1 MSLPAQQVIS
11 SPFLAGLPTAPTAP
25 AGDSSQLVANTQFVQ
40 NTVATSLSS
49 AIARGLNY
57 SISPGAYINGAAY
70 NGSANV
76 TWNLSATPANV
87 GSTLVARDGSG
98 NIAVGYITSYQ
109 PHEFVGRGYGGPQIR
124 MRDASSGI
132 ISFYD
137 ETDPDNG
144 IYNYSLM
151 MDSGA
156 FSFAYSGANAP
167 YDYGTVKT
175 QFDLNGNIW
184 TAGNL
189 TANGTI
195 VCNNDI
201 WAFASDKRLKENIR
215 PIKDALS
222 KLHQITGILYNFT
235 EEAIKLNPSLE
246 DPTRTHMGI
255 FAQDAQQVAPEV
267 VGPAPFDID
276 RKTGES
282 ISGENYL
289 TVQYDKLIALVIEAV
304 KELDDKV
311 EALDAKIDGIV
322 GAQ

>member
-11 SPFLAGLPTAPTAP
+11 SPYLAGLPTAPTAP
-25 AGDSSQLVANTQFVQ
+25 AGDSSALVANTAFVQ
-40 NTVATSLSS
+40 GSISS
-49 AIARGLNY
+49 ALSTQLAHGLNY
-57 SISPGAYINGAAY
+57 SISPGAYLNGAAY
-70 NGSANV
+70 NGSGNV
-76 TWNLSATPANV
+76 TWNVSATPAAAPN
-87 GSTLVARDGSG
+87 TIVARDAGG
-98 NIAVGYITSYQ
+98 NIAVNYITSYM
-109 PHEFVGRGYGGPQIR
+109 PHEFVGRAYGGPQIR
-124 MRDASSGI
+124 MRDASAGI

-137 ETDPDNG
+137 DTDPDSG
-144 IYNYSLM
+144 IFNYSLQ

-156 FSFAYSGANAP
+156 FSFAFSGANSA
-167 YDYGTVKT
+167 YDFGTVKT

-189 TANGTI
+189 NANGTI

-201 WAFASDKRLKENIR
+201 WAFASDKRLKENIQ

-235 EEAIKLNPSLE
+235 EEAHQLAGL
-246 DPTRTHMGI
+246 DTTRTHMGV
-255 FAQDAQQVAPEV
+255 FAQDAQKVAPET
-267 VGPAPFDID
+267 VGPAPFDTD

-304 KELDDKV
+304 KELDNKV
-311 EALDAKIDGIV
+311 DALDAKIDSIV